1 MSDGTR
7 AGLNNGFGNRN
18 TAFMTSTLAH
28 RVVRPFEDGG
38 EFRLLLVGGEDEQ
51 VIAGVQG
58 GVRADRDQLLVAD
71 DEADPH
77 VDGQVCEFF
86 DRAAVGW

>member
-1 MSDGTR
+1 MTMAMGQDPTPGSLTCQWPLRGSDWH
-7 AGLNNGFGNRN
+7 AG
-18 TAFMTSTLAH
+18 
-28 RVVRPFEDGG
+28 VVRLFEDGG

-77 VDGQVCEFF
+77 VDRQVCEFF
-86 DRAAVGW
+86 DGAAVGR

>member
-1 MSDGTR
+1 MTTAMGQDPTPASLTRQWLLRGCDWR
-7 AGLNNGFGNRN
+7 AG
-18 TAFMTSTLAH
+18 
-28 RVVRPFEDGG
+28 VVGLFEDGG
-38 EFRLLLVGGEDEQ
+38 EFLLLLACGEDEQ

-77 VDGQVCEFF
+77 VDRQVCEFF
-86 DRAAVGW
+86 DGAAVGR